1 MQCQYCGEEFLGS
14 EYISDHIVSKHSLQN
29 SNIKTSSNK
38 QMMESK
44 THVQSNLDSGSNIKK
59 NKKIPNKLQCDLCGY
74 FNPKSDLIRHMNNK
88 HFDEIQTSKVNKS
101 EQNPELLAT
110 DIVTEYQTSLSPGG
124 ERARKKAAEILIKT
138 NQYITQA
145 KIDPFSANELKDL
158 ILETGMSQTKTIT
171 LMTKLKEK
179 LGREVTDNHY
189 RDRLREI
196 FHDTKITQIRNSK
209 QKKRTG
215 REKKCH
221 TCEKELSCGFTL
233 SRHMRTHTGEKPYS
247 CKKCERS
254 FHDAFHLKKHQAKT
268 HNKEKTYPLFL
279 V

>member
-1 MQCQYCGEEFLGS
+1 
-14 EYISDHIVSKHSLQN
+14 
-29 SNIKTSSNK
+29 
-38 QMMESK
+38 
-44 THVQSNLDSGSNIKK
+44 
-59 NKKIPNKLQCDLCGY
+59 
-74 FNPKSDLIRHMNNK
+74 
-88 HFDEIQTSKVNKS
+88 
-101 EQNPELLAT
+101 
-110 DIVTEYQTSLSPGG
+110 
-124 ERARKKAAEILIKT
+124 
-138 NQYITQA
+138 
-145 KIDPFSANELKDL
+145 
-158 ILETGMSQTKTIT
+158 
-171 LMTKLKEK
+171 MTKLKEK

-233 SRHMRTHTGEKPYS
+233 TRHMRTHTGEKPYS

-268 HNKEKTYPLFL
+268 HNKEKNISLFPSVKVNL
-279 V
+279 QIRRNIQITLKVMWESASHICCFFCCCQNTLSFSSLLFFFTLKKFLLIVSIR